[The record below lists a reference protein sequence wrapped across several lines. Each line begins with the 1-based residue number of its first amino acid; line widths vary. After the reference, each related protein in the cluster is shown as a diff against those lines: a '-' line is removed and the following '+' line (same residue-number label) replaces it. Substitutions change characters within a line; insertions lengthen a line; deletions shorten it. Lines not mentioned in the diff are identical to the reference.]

1 MAEQVDARG
10 LSCPQPVILAH
21 QKMKQIGR
29 GTFEVI
35 VDTDTSRENIG
46 RLARN
51 EGWEVV
57 ETKKTEDSGYLLLLL
72 RKE

>member
-21 QKMKQIGR
+21 KKMKELKR
-29 GTFEVI
+29 GIFEVM

-46 RLARN
+46 RLAKS

-57 ETKKTEDSGYLLLLL
+57 EVRPHDSGYILLL

>member
-1 MAEQVDARG
+1 MAEMVDAIG
-10 LSCPQPVILAH
+10 LSCPQPVVLVH
-21 QKMKQIGR
+21 QKIKELGK
-29 GTFEVI
+29 GTFEVM

-46 RLARN
+46 RLAKS

-57 ETKKTEDSGYLLLLL
+57 EIKKTEDSGYLLLL

>member
-10 LSCPQPVILAH
+10 LSCPQPVILVH
-21 QKMKQIGR
+21 QKMKQLGR
-29 GTFEVI
+29 GAFEVV

-46 RLARN
+46 RLAKN

-57 ETKKTEDSGYLLLLL
+57 ETKKIQNSGYLLLF
-72 RKE
+72 KKG

>member
-10 LSCPQPVILAH
+10 LSCPQPVILVH
-21 QKMKQIGR
+21 QKMKELGKS
-29 GTFEVI
+29 TFEVM

-46 RLARN
+46 RLAKS

-57 ETKKTEDSGYLLLLL
+57 EIKKTEDSGYLLLL

>member
-1 MAEQVDARG
+1 MAEMVDARG
-10 LSCPQPVILAH
+10 LSCPQPVVLVH
-21 QKMKQIGR
+21 QKIKELGK
-29 GTFEVI
+29 GTFEVM

-46 RLARN
+46 RLAKS

-57 ETKKTEDSGYLLLLL
+57 ETKKTEDSGYILLL

>member
-10 LSCPQPVILAH
+10 LSCPQPVMLTYN
-21 QKMKQIGR
+21 KMKDLGR
-29 GTFEVI
+29 GTFEVM

-46 RLARN
+46 RLAKS

-57 ETKKTEDSGYLLLLL
+57 DVRPHNSGYLILL

>member
-1 MAEQVDARG
+1 MAEMVDARG
-10 LSCPQPVILAH
+10 LSCPQPVILVH
-21 QKMKQIGR
+21 HKMKELKK

-35 VDTDTSRENIG
+35 VDTDTSRENIR
-46 RLARN
+46 RLAKN

-57 ETKKTEDSGYLLLLL
+57 ETKKTQDSGYVLIF